1 MEQEM
6 STKIHAQTDL
16 VKAIAE
22 IAAAMPMTR
31 TAQLYEFA
39 LFLESHPLPAEETL
53 EAIAADEAQWNAQF
67 AATDD
72 DKLAYIVAS
81 VEAEIN
87 AGKTSPMFDECGE
100 FIERK

>member
-1 MEQEM
+1 MKTQ
-6 STKIHAQTDL
+6 AYPDL
-16 VKAIAE
+16 VKAITD
-22 IAAAMPMTR
+22 IAASIPLARRM
-31 TAQLYEFA
+31 QLYEFA

-53 EAIAADEAQWNAQF
+53 EAIVEDEAAWDAQF

-72 DKLAYIVAS
+72 EKIAKLIAT

-87 AGKTSPMFDECGE
+87 ENKTQSMFDERGR

>member
-1 MEQEM
+1 MNELV
-6 STKIHAQTDL
+6 QTDL

-22 IAAAMPMTR
+22 IARSMPWAR

-53 EAIAADEAQWNAQF
+53 EAIAADEAQWDAQF
-67 AATDD
+67 SATDD
-72 DKLAYIVAS
+72 RKLSKLVAY

-87 AGKTSPMFDECGE
+87 AGKTSPMFDENGK